1 MTFQAV
7 QLEPFKPGPS
17 GAQGFLATRPAE
29 EERQCDV
36 LLGGEL
42 WDELAELEDK
52 TEAVSTEGTAFRLRH
67 GVASATVEPDLSA
80 LWDKDAGQTVKEG
93 RLTRAAW
100 THKGKNL
107 SGGY

>member
-29 EERQCDV
+29 
-36 LLGGEL
+36 
-42 WDELAELEDK
+42 DELAELEDK
-52 TEAVSTEGTAFRLRH
+52 TEAVSTEGTAFRLGH

>member
-1 MTFQAV
+1 MTFQTV
-7 QLEPFKPGPS
+7 QMESSKPGPS
-17 GAQGFLATRPAE
+17 GAKSFLATSPAE

-42 WDELAELEDK
+42 WDELAELED
-52 TEAVSTEGTAFRLRH
+52 EAEVVSTEGAAFRLGH

-80 LWDKDAGQTVKEG
+80 RRDKDSGQTVKEG
-93 RLTRAAW
+93 RLPRAAW

-107 SGGY
+107 PGGY